1 MAWGYGNHLIV
12 NHGHGYTTVYA
23 HLSRFAVANGT
34 KVKRGQL
41 IGYVGSTGRSTGP
54 HLHYEVR
61 LDGRAVNPTP
71 FLRTDGYLLAME
83 RRAAGNVALG
93 GPGKA
98 E

>member
-1 MAWGYGNHLIV
+1 MVEVDHGKGIQTRYG
-12 NHGHGYTTVYA
+12 
-23 HLSRFAVANGT
+23 HLSAIRAVAGT
-34 KVKRGQL
+34 RVKRGDL
-41 IGYVGSTGRSTGP
+41 IGLMGSTGRSTGS

-83 RRAAGNVALG
+83 RRAAGNIALG